1 MSHACDAA
9 SPADTDPPTPPGDAA
24 PVAGRRTLPSWAGGR
39 RLGQLAVLVFLAA
52 AVLVL
57 QERLGDHPW
66 HRLGDDLAALGAR
79 PVVLALAATAASY
92 GLMVAY
98 DALALAYVEHR
109 TPLRRYAAAS
119 FVATALGNSL
129 GASALVGAALRARAY
144 SAWGLPAFAITRLTA
159 FNLVTLSLGSALLVA
174 AGLVWG
180 PAAVVGSLPLGG
192 PARLVLAGLLVG
204 SVAAYLL
211 WCGRGAPLV
220 VRDWRIDRPSRRT
233 ALTQLTLSVSEWLVM
248 AAVLYVLL
256 PPGHD
261 LGFPAFAAV
270 FVLATTLGLLSNV
283 PGGLGVVEAV
293 LVLALAGSVPAQS
306 LVTALVAY
314 RLVYFLVPLAL
325 ATVVLAGLEARRRPD
340 RGAGLV
346 RVAGVLTPSALALV
360 VAVLGG
366 VLVATGQAPAG
377 DAAHGVLGGLG
388 ALGPFATS
396 LAGVGLLVL
405 ARGLHRRL
413 RGAWAL
419 ALAVLVVVC
428 ATHPTL
434 LGAGAAALAVLLVV
448 ARGTFHRR
456 TGRRAWSLPLAVA
469 AAALLLWWH
478 AAQLAPLWGDRPVLS
493 AVAGGPHWPTSAALA
508 LAVVVLVGAGL
519 ALQRPAAHRSTA
531 SHEELR
537 RAATV
542 LASTTPG
549 NASLLWT
556 GDKQVHFSRGG
567 GAFLMYRVE
576 GRSWVVMGDP
586 LGDEREFD
594 DLLRSFLELCASR
607 CGRPALYCVRRD
619 LVDLYREHGLSTVKL
634 GEEAVVPL
642 VGFSMEGR
650 RRAKL
655 RAEHRASVR
664 AGVEVEVVTGERLQE
679 AMPELRE
686 VSDEW
691 LVERGTQE
699 KSFSLGRFEE
709 DYVSRFPVVVARA
722 GGRVVAFASLW
733 VGGSG
738 HEVHVDLMRRRTDAP
753 RTVMTHLFVEAMLWA
768 QERGCTSF
776 SLGMAPLSGLD
787 VDGNGTFWHRIG
799 HLVWTHGEH
808 FYGFRG
814 LRQFKERFDPT
825 WEPRYVAS
833 AGGPSLPVV
842 VFDVAKLVG
851 GGVRGMVPQ
860 LHAAPWPSRRKSP
873 VPVGTATVPLPR
885 SEADRV
891 TSASLS
897 G

>member
-1 MSHACDAA
+1 MPPEPTQDDGE
-9 SPADTDPPTPPGDAA
+9 SPAPARRRL
-24 PVAGRRTLPSWAGGR
+24 AGRLPAWLSGQ
-39 RLGQLAVLVFLAA
+39 RLGQLAILVFLVV
-52 AVLVL
+52 AVVVL
-57 QERLGDHPW
+57 RNRLGDYPW
-66 HRLGDDLAALGAR
+66 HRLGDDLAAQGAR
-79 PVVLALAATAASY
+79 PVLLALAATAVSY

-98 DALALAYVEHR
+98 DALALAYVQHR
-109 TPLRRYAAAS
+109 MPLRRYAAAS

-159 FNLVTLSLGSALLVA
+159 FNLVTLSLGSAVLVA
-174 AGLVWG
+174 AGLLWA
-180 PAAVVGSLPLGG
+180 PATVVDSLPLAE
-192 PARLVLAGLLVG
+192 PARVLLATLLVG
-204 SVAAYLL
+204 AVVAYLL
-211 WCGRGAPLV
+211 WCGRGAPLM
-220 VRDWRIDRPSRRT
+220 VRDWRIDRPSRRV
-233 ALTQLTLSVSEWLVM
+233 ALTQLTMSVTEWLVM
-248 AAVLYVLL
+248 TAVLYVLL
-256 PPGHD
+256 PDGHG
-261 LGFPAFAAV
+261 LGFPAFAVV

-283 PGGLGVVEAV
+283 PGGLGVVEAI
-293 LVLALAGSVPAQS
+293 LVLALAGSVPAHG

-325 ATVVLAGLEARRRPD
+325 ATVVLAGLEATRRPD

-346 RVAGVLTPSALALV
+346 RVAGVLLPSALAVV
-360 VAVLGG
+360 VAVVG
-366 VLVATGQAPAG
+366 VMLLVTGQAPEG
-377 DAAHGVLGGLG
+377 DATLGFFGSLG
-388 ALGPFATS
+388 ALGPFAVS

-405 ARGLHRRL
+405 SRGLYRRL

-419 ALAVLVVVC
+419 TLGMLVVIA
-428 ATHPTL
+428 ATHPTP
-434 LGAGAAALAVLLVV
+434 LGVVSAASAVLL
-448 ARGTFHRR
+448 AMTHRAFRRG
-456 TGRRAWSLPLAVA
+456 TGRRALSRPLTIVV

-478 AAQLAPLWGDRPVLS
+478 ATLLAPVWGELTLVEL
-493 AVAGGPHWPTSAALA
+493 VTGVGHWTTSAGTVLT
-508 LAVVVLVGAGL
+508 AVLLVGAGL
-519 ALQRPAAHRSTA
+519 RLQQPLAHGSTA
-531 SHEELR
+531 SPDDLQ
-537 RAATV
+537 RAEPILAT
-542 LASTTPG
+542 STPG
-549 NASLLWT
+549 NASLVWT
-556 GDKQVHFSRGG
+556 GDKQLHFSRDG

-594 DLLRSFLELCASR
+594 DLLRSWLELCASR
-607 CGRPALYCVRRD
+607 CGRPALYCVRED
-619 LVDLYREHGLSTVKL
+619 LADLYRQHGLSTVKL

-642 VGFSMEGR
+642 VDFSMEGR

-664 AGVEVEVVTGERLQE
+664 AGVEVEVVTGECLRE
-679 AMPELRE
+679 VMPELRA

-691 LVERGTQE
+691 LLERGTQE

-722 GGRVVAFASLW
+722 DGRVVAFASLW

-753 RTVMTHLFVEAMLWA
+753 RTVMTHLFVEAMLWS
-768 QERGCTSF
+768 QERGYSSF

-833 AGGPSLPVV
+833 AGGLSLPVV
-842 VFDVAKLVG
+842 MFDVAKLVG

-860 LHAAPWPSRRKSP
+860 LHAAPRPSRRKAP
-873 VPVGTATVPLPR
+873 AAAGAVPLPR
-885 SEADRV
+885 DLVGADSGPSRNA
-891 TSASLS
+891 SAGLS
-897 G
+897 A

>member
-1 MSHACDAA
+1 M
-9 SPADTDPPTPPGDAA
+9 TPPRDTASRAGA
-24 PVAGRRTLPSWAGGR
+24 PRPPGGR
-39 RLGQLAVLVFLAA
+39 APRPGLPRWLRGHRLGQLAVAALLAG

-57 QERLGDHPW
+57 RERLADHPW
-66 HRLGDDLAALGAR
+66 HRLGDDLTALGAR
-79 PVVLALAATAASY
+79 PVLLALAATAASY
-92 GLMVAY
+92 AIMVAY
-98 DALALAYVEHR
+98 DALALAYVQHR
-109 TPLRRYAAAS
+109 MPLRRYAAAS

-159 FNLVTLSLGSALLVA
+159 FNLVTLSLGSALLVG
-174 AGLVWG
+174 AGLLWA
-180 PAAVVGSLPLGG
+180 PAAVVGALPLGG
-192 PARLVLAGLLVG
+192 PARVGVAALLLG

-211 WCGRGAPLV
+211 WCGRGAPVV

-233 ALTQLTLSVSEWLVM
+233 ALTQLAVSVTEWLVM
-248 AAVLYVLL
+248 AAALYVLL
-256 PPGHD
+256 PAGHG
-261 LGFPAFAAV
+261 LGFWAFAAV

-293 LVLALAGSVPAQS
+293 LVLALAGSVPAEG
-306 LVTALVAY
+306 LVTAVVAY
-314 RLVYFLVPLAL
+314 RLVYFLAPLAL

-346 RVAGVLTPSALALV
+346 RVAGVLVPSALALV
-360 VAVLGG
+360 VAALGG
-366 VLVATGQAPAG
+366 VLVATGQAPVG
-377 DAAHGVLGGLG
+377 DAAHGLFGGLG

-419 ALAVLVVVC
+419 ALAVLVVTA

-434 LGAGAAALAVLLVV
+434 LGAAAGALVLLLVMS
-448 ARGTFHRR
+448 RRTFHRR

-469 AAALLLWWH
+469 VTAVLLWWH
-478 AAQLAPLWGDRPVLS
+478 ATRLVPVWGDRTLL
-493 AVAGGPHWPTSAALA
+493 AVAGGPHWPTGALVVAAVA
-508 LAVVVLVGAGL
+508 VLVGAGL
-519 ALQRPAAHRSTA
+519 LLQQPVAHRSTA
-531 SHEELR
+531 SHDDLR
-537 RAATV
+537 RAEPI
-542 LASTTPG
+542 LARTTPG

-586 LGDEREFD
+586 LGDAREFD
-594 DLLRSFLELCASR
+594 ELLRSFLELVASR
-607 CGRPALYCVRRD
+607 CGRAALYCVRED
-619 LVDLYREHGLSTVKL
+619 LLELYREHGLSAVKL

-642 VGFSMEGR
+642 PGFSLEGR

-655 RAEHRASVR
+655 RSERRASER
-664 AGVEVEVVTGERLQE
+664 AGVEVEVVTGERLQ
-679 AMPELRE
+679 AVMPQLRE
-686 VSDEW
+686 VSDAW
-691 LVERGTQE
+691 LLDRGTQE
-699 KSFSLGRFEE
+699 KAFSLGRFEE
-709 DYVSRFPVVVARA
+709 AYVSRFPVVVARA

-738 HEVHVDLMRRRTDAP
+738 HEVHVDLMRRRSDAP
-753 RTVMTHLFVEAMLWA
+753 RTVMTHLFVEAVLWA
-768 QERGCTSF
+768 RDRGHSTF
-776 SLGMAPLSGLD
+776 SLGMAPLSGLQPD
-787 VDGNGTFWHRIG
+787 RNGTFWHRLG

-814 LRQFKERFDPT
+814 LRLFKERFDPR

-833 AGGPSLPVV
+833 ASGLALPVV
-842 VFDVAKLVG
+842 MFDVARLVG

-860 LHAAPWPSRRKSP
+860 LHAAPWPSRRTP
-873 VPVGTATVPLPR
+873 PPAGPPGVPAPRREDSRTAP
-885 SEADRV
+885 ADL
-891 TSASLS
+891 A